1 MQSIL
6 QDNCF
11 IARSRSKNSTIINHT
26 SRNNVKR
33 NRPIHLTNSLNYLGS
48 SLSRILLVNFIREIM
63 KERELRKKERV
74 VWRALEWKRK
84 AEERNRQVKKK
95 KKKKRRRIRMQN
107 RIEKW
112 RYNNTSCMGANCC
125 ANPDRYTAHNKR
137 TLTISI
143 ILTTV
148 FEHGMYKYFSSC
160 QYFCEMHK
168 FIYRISYK

>member
-48 SLSRILLVNFIREIM
+48 SLSRILLVNFIRDYERKRTE
-63 KERELRKKERV
+63 KERESSLASIRVKEKGRGKKSTSKKKE
-74 VWRALEWKRK
+74 
-84 AEERNRQVKKK
+84 KKK
-95 KKKKRRRIRMQN
+95 KRRIRMQN

-112 RYNNTSCMGANCC
+112 RYNNTSCMGANCW

>member
-1 MQSIL
+1 MQSIF
-6 QDNCF
+6 QDNSF
-11 IARSRSKNSTIINHT
+11 IARSRSKNSTINHS
-26 SRNNVKR
+26 SRNSEKR

-48 SLSRILLVNFIREIM
+48 SLSRILLITFIRNYERKRTE
-63 KERELRKKERV
+63 KERESSLASIRVKEKGRGKKSTSK
-74 VWRALEWKRK
+74 KR
-84 AEERNRQVKKK
+84 
-95 KKKKRRRIRMQN
+95 KKKRKRRIRMQN